1 MSYFRKGAQLE
12 RMSQGMV
19 YQLKNELTGE
29 PIQLS
34 AEEYEA
40 LLEKTERTDEEL
52 ATVQAVL
59 AAKDDLNEKE
69 RALLPETDFTAQSF
83 DATQAEAV
91 GYSNYSYWRCTF
103 QAFWKNKMARFLLI
117 ALCVLVVF
125 TIIQP
130 YLPGQKDPN
139 EVFNTYDKYGKA
151 TPMNNQGPSAEFWF
165 GTDAVGHDLWS
176 RIWAGTRTSLL
187 LALIVASFNCLIGIT
202 IGIMWGYV
210 RKLDALLTEVYNIMD
225 NIPRTIILILMSYV
239 LAPGMKTMIISMCI
253 VGWLGMARFIRNQV
267 VMIRD
272 RDYNLA
278 SRCLG
283 TGTGKIML
291 RNLLPYLVSVIMLQ
305 TALAIP
311 MVISDEVF
319 LTYCGLGMPKSRAS
333 LGGLVEDGRKLM
345 MSPTLRYQ
353 LIFPA
358 LVVTFITVAFYLIGN
373 AFADASDPR
382 NHV

>member
-1 MSYFRKGAQLE
+1 MALFKKGSQLE
-12 RMSQGMV
+12 RMGQNVMDQMHSQ
-19 YQLKNELTGE
+19 L
-29 PIQLS
+29 
-34 AEEYEA
+34 AEEERDDLTPEEIEA
-40 LLEKTERTDEEL
+40 LTPDRFVPHAFD
-52 ATVQAVL
+52 
-59 AAKDDLNEKE
+59 AKD
-69 RALLPETDFTAQSF
+69 
-83 DATQAEAV
+83 AEAV

-103 QAFWKNKMARFLLI
+103 QAFWKNKMARILLI
-117 ALCVLVVF
+117 ALIALLIF
-125 TIIQP
+125 TIVQP

-139 EVFNTYDKYGKA
+139 EIFNTYDKYGKPS
-151 TPMNNQGPSAEFWF
+151 PMKNKAPSEEFWF
-165 GTDAVGHDLWS
+165 GTDNVGHDLWS

-187 LALIVASFNCLIGIT
+187 LAFIVASVNCVVGIT
-202 IGIMWGYV
+202 VGILWGYV

-225 NIPRTIILILMSYV
+225 NIPRTIILILMSYI
-239 LAPGMKTMIISMCI
+239 LRAGMLTMIISMCI

-283 TGTGKIML
+283 TPSGKIMI

-311 MVISDEVF
+311 MVLSDEVF
-319 LTYCGLGMPKSRAS
+319 LTYCGLGMPKNKPS
-333 LGGLVEDGRKLM
+333 LGGLVEEGRKVM
-345 MSPTLRYQ
+345 MSPSQRYQ
-353 LIFPA
+353 LIIPA
-358 LVVTFITVAFYLIGN
+358 VVVTFITVSFYLIGN

>member
-1 MSYFRKGAQLE
+1 MAMFKKGAQLE
-12 RMSQGMV
+12 RMGQNVMDQMHS
-19 YQLKNELTGE
+19 
-29 PIQLS
+29 
-34 AEEYEA
+34 
-40 LLEKTERTDEEL
+40 EL
-52 ATVQAVL
+52 AMDERDDLTPEEIAALTPEEFVPHAFD
-59 AAKDDLNEKE
+59 AKD
-69 RALLPETDFTAQSF
+69 
-83 DATQAEAV
+83 AESV

-103 QAFWKNKMARFLLI
+103 QAFWKNKMARLLLV
-117 ALCVLVVF
+117 ALCLLLVF
-125 TIIQP
+125 TVVQP
-130 YLPGQKDPN
+130 FLPGQKDPN
-139 EVFNTYDKYGKA
+139 EIFNTYDKYGKPS
-151 TPMNNQGPSAEFWF
+151 PMKNKAPSAEYWF
-165 GTDAVGHDLWS
+165 GTDNVGHDLWS

-187 LALIVASFNCLIGIT
+187 LAFIVASVNCVVGIT
-202 IGIMWGYV
+202 VGILWGYV

-225 NIPRTIILILMSYV
+225 NIPRTIILILMSYI
-239 LAPGMKTMIISMCI
+239 LRAGMGTMIISMCI

-283 TGTGKIML
+283 TPTGKIMI

-319 LTYCGLGMPKSRAS
+319 LTYCGLGMPKSVAS
-333 LGGLVEDGRKLM
+333 LGGLVEDGRKVM

-358 LVVTFITVAFYLIGN
+358 LVVTFITVSFYLIGN

>member
-1 MSYFRKGAQLE
+1 MAYFKKGAQLE
-12 RMSQGMV
+12 RMSKGMV
-19 YQLKNELTGE
+19 AQLESEL
-29 PIQLS
+29 S
-34 AEEYEA
+34 MEE
-40 LLEKTERTDEEL
+40 
-52 ATVQAVL
+52 
-59 AAKDDLNEKE
+59 KDDLT
-69 RALLPETDFTAQSF
+69 PEEIATLSADDFVPQAF
-83 DATQAEAV
+83 DAQNAEAV

-117 ALCVLVVF
+117 ALVLLLAF

-130 YLPGQKDPN
+130 ILPGQKDPN
-139 EVFNTYDKYGKA
+139 EIFNTYDKYGKA
-151 TPMNNQGPSAEFWF
+151 FPMKNEGPSKEYWF

-176 RIWAGTRTSLL
+176 RIWSGTRTSLL
-187 LALIVASFNCLIGIT
+187 MALIVASINCVVGIT
-202 IGIMWGYV
+202 VGVMWGYV
-210 RKLDALLTEVYNIMD
+210 RKLDAFLTEVYNIMD
-225 NIPRTIILILMSYV
+225 NIPRTIILILMSYIMK
-239 LAPGMKTMIISMCI
+239 PGMLTMIVSMCI

-267 VMIRD
+267 VMIRA

-283 TGTGKIML
+283 TNTKKIMF

-319 LTYCGLGMPKSRAS
+319 LTYCGLGMPKSVPS
-333 LGGLVEDGRKLM
+333 LGGLVEDGRKVM
-345 MSPTLRYQ
+345 MSASQRYQ
-353 LIFPA
+353 LIIPA
-358 LVVTFITVAFYLIGN
+358 LVVTFITVSFYLIGN

>member
-1 MSYFRKGAQLE
+1 MALFKKGSQLE
-12 RMSQGMV
+12 RMGQNVMDQMHSQ
-19 YQLKNELTGE
+19 L
-29 PIQLS
+29 
-34 AEEYEA
+34 AEEERDDLTPEEIEA
-40 LLEKTERTDEEL
+40 LTPDRFVPHAFD
-52 ATVQAVL
+52 
-59 AAKDDLNEKE
+59 AKD
-69 RALLPETDFTAQSF
+69 
-83 DATQAEAV
+83 AEAV

-103 QAFWKNKMARFLLI
+103 QAFWKNKMARILLI
-117 ALCVLVVF
+117 ALIALLIFTVV
-125 TIIQP
+125 QP

-139 EVFNTYDKYGKA
+139 EIFNTYDKYGKPS
-151 TPMNNQGPSAEFWF
+151 PMKNKAPSEEFWF
-165 GTDAVGHDLWS
+165 GTDNVGHDLWS

-187 LALIVASFNCLIGIT
+187 LAFIVASVNRVVGIT
-202 IGIMWGYV
+202 VGILWGYV

-225 NIPRTIILILMSYV
+225 NIPRTIILILMSYI
-239 LAPGMKTMIISMCI
+239 LRAGMLTMIISMCI

-283 TGTGKIML
+283 TPSGKIMI

-311 MVISDEVF
+311 MVLSDEVF
-319 LTYCGLGMPKSRAS
+319 LTYCGLGMPKNKPS
-333 LGGLVEDGRKLM
+333 LGGLVEEGRKVM
-345 MSPTLRYQ
+345 MSPSQRYQ
-353 LIFPA
+353 LIIPA
-358 LVVTFITVAFYLIGN
+358 VVVTFITVSFYLIGN

>member
-1 MSYFRKGAQLE
+1 MKLFKKGARME
-12 RMSQGMV
+12 RVAENVMNQMHE
-19 YQLKNELTGE
+19 EL
-29 PIQLS
+29 S
-34 AEEYEA
+34 MEERDDLTPEEIEA
-40 LLEKTERTDEEL
+40 LTPERFVPHVFD
-52 ATVQAVL
+52 
-59 AAKDDLNEKE
+59 AKD
-69 RALLPETDFTAQSF
+69 
-83 DATQAEAV
+83 AESV

-103 QAFWKNKMARFLLI
+103 QAFWKTKMARFLLI
-117 ALCVLVVF
+117 ALCALLVF

-139 EVFNTYDKYGKA
+139 EIFNTFDKYGKA
-151 TPMNNQGPSAEFWF
+151 TPMKNKQPSAEFWF
-165 GTDAVGHDLWS
+165 GTDNVGHDLWA

-187 LALIVASFNCLIGIT
+187 LAFIVACVNCVVGIT
-202 IGIMWGYV
+202 VGILWGYV
-210 RKLDALLTEVYNIMD
+210 RKLDAFLTEVYNIMD
-225 NIPRTIILILMSYV
+225 NIPRTIILILMSYIMR
-239 LAPGMKTMIISMCI
+239 PGMGTMIISMCI

-283 TGTGKIML
+283 TATGKIMF

-311 MVISDEVF
+311 MVLSDEVF
-319 LTYCGLGMPKSRAS
+319 LTYCGLGMPKSIPS
-333 LGGLVEDGRKLM
+333 LGGLVEEGRKVM
-345 MSPTLRYQ
+345 MSPTQRYQ
-353 LIFPA
+353 LIIPA
-358 LVVTFITVAFYLIGN
+358 VVVTFITVSFYLIGN

>member
-1 MSYFRKGAQLE
+1 MKTFPLSSPAE
-12 RMSQGMV
+12 RICGIVFSLIMIPCLLV
-19 YQLKNELTGE
+19 LLY
-29 PIQLS
+29 
-34 AEEYEA
+34 A
-40 LLEKTERTDEEL
+40 LRFNT
-52 ATVQAVL
+52 AVL
-59 AAKDDLNEKE
+59 II
-69 RALLPETDFTAQSF
+69 T
-83 DATQAEAV
+83 
-91 GYSNYSYWRCTF
+91 
-103 QAFWKNKMARFLLI
+103 
-117 ALCVLVVF
+117 ALCVLLVF

-130 YLPGQKDPN
+130 ILPGQKDPN
-139 EVFNTYDKYGKA
+139 EIFNEYDKYGKA
-151 TPMNNQGPSAEFWF
+151 TPMKNKGPSAEYWF

-176 RIWAGTRTSLL
+176 RIWSGTRTSLL
-187 LALIVASFNCLIGIT
+187 MALIVASINCVVGIT

-210 RKLDALLTEVYNIMD
+210 RRLDALLTEIYNIMD
-225 NIPRTIILILMSYV
+225 NIPRTIILILMSYIMK
-239 LAPGMKTMIISMCI
+239 PGMLTMIVSMCI

-283 TGTGKIML
+283 TDTKKIMF

-319 LTYCGLGMPKSRAS
+319 LTYCGLGMPKSVAS
-333 LGGLVEDGRKLM
+333 LGGLVEDGRKVM

-358 LVVTFITVAFYLIGN
+358 LVVTFITVSFYLIGN

>member
-1 MSYFRKGAQLE
+1 MALFKKGSQLE
-12 RMSQGMV
+12 RMGQNVMDQMHSQ
-19 YQLKNELTGE
+19 L
-29 PIQLS
+29 
-34 AEEYEA
+34 AEEERDDLTPEEIEA
-40 LLEKTERTDEEL
+40 LTPDRFVPHAFD
-52 ATVQAVL
+52 
-59 AAKDDLNEKE
+59 AKD
-69 RALLPETDFTAQSF
+69 
-83 DATQAEAV
+83 AEAV

-103 QAFWKNKMARFLLI
+103 QAFWKNKMARILLI
-117 ALCVLVVF
+117 ALIALLIFTVV
-125 TIIQP
+125 QP

-139 EVFNTYDKYGKA
+139 EIFNTYDKYGKPS
-151 TPMNNQGPSAEFWF
+151 PMKNKAPSEEFWF
-165 GTDAVGHDLWS
+165 GTDNVGHDLWS

-187 LALIVASFNCLIGIT
+187 LAFIVASVNCVVGIT
-202 IGIMWGYV
+202 VGILWGYV

-225 NIPRTIILILMSYV
+225 NIPRTIILILMSYI
-239 LAPGMKTMIISMCI
+239 LRAGMLTMIISMCI

-283 TGTGKIML
+283 TPSGKIMI

-311 MVISDEVF
+311 MVLSDEVF
-319 LTYCGLGMPKSRAS
+319 LTYCGLGMPKNKPS
-333 LGGLVEDGRKLM
+333 LGGLVEEGRKVM
-345 MSPTLRYQ
+345 MSPSQRYQ
-353 LIFPA
+353 LIIPA
-358 LVVTFITVAFYLIGN
+358 VVVTFITVSFYLIGN